1 MYDYAKHNAIIKM
14 AKKEALNDD
23 EVSLLMSEL
32 TEREAVD
39 LVSLT
44 ANLMQENTLDGILDC
59 MGCDESYL
67 QEVLGV
73 PQATLE
79 RWANE
84 GLTEYEHQMLIYEHA
99 CSELECDRENER
111 YSLWMYLLT
120 GISSYT
126 D

>member
-73 PQATLE
+73 SQATLE

-84 GLTEYEHQMLIYEHA
+84 GLTEYEHQMLIYGHA

-120 GISSYT
+120 GISYYI

>member
-23 EVSLLMSEL
+23 EVSILMSEL
-32 TEREAVD
+32 TEREARD

-84 GLTEYEHQMLIYEHA
+84 GLTEYEHQMLIYGHA

-120 GISSYT
+120 GISSYI

>member
-32 TEREAVD
+32 TEREAID

-59 MGCDESYL
+59 MGCEESYL

-111 YSLWMYLLT
+111 YSLWVYLLT
-120 GISSYT
+120 GISSYV